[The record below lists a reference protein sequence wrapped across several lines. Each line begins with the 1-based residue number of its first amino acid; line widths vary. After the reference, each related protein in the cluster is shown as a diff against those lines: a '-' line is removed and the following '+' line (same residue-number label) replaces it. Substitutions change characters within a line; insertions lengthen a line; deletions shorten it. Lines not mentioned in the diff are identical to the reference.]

1 MILNNPKLQAIIE
14 ICAISHLISEVKVIS
29 YVNLSL
35 ELDSGNQHAP
45 ESNLAR
51 KLFLQNFE

>member
-1 MILNNPKLQAIIE
+1 
-14 ICAISHLISEVKVIS
+14 
-29 YVNLSL
+29 VNLSL

-51 KLFLQNFE
+51 KLFLQNFV